1 MAEKLLMKIGSTIKL
16 AREQKQLRAVDIADE
31 IDISTAT
38 ISNIENGK
46 IGRRVNAIRNLFKLL
61 EYLDI
66 DPEENS
72 DIQKFLNTVH
82 PTIMFQLSHKD
93 GDNESS
99 RNKKE
104 SKKPQEV
111 EAQLVFNVTSPI
123 VGTMTRFNIRVAS
136 FIGYNP
142 GEETESDRN
151 MYQLEHKAI
160 EKVFNEFFE
169 EETLFELE
177 RLVNEQIQEDFKK
190 SLERGRRLEKKGWE
204 TNTKGR

>member
-93 GDNESS
+93 SDNESS
-99 RNKKE
+99 RNKKKAR
-104 SKKPQEV
+104 SHKK
-111 EAQLVFNVTSPI
+111 LK
-123 VGTMTRFNIRVAS
+123 
-136 FIGYNP
+136 
-142 GEETESDRN
+142 RN
-151 MYQLEHKAI
+151 
-160 EKVFNEFFE
+160 
-169 EETLFELE
+169 
-177 RLVNEQIQEDFKK
+177 
-190 SLERGRRLEKKGWE
+190 
-204 TNTKGR
+204 